1 MRASLL
7 PICLPI
13 FLSFFSLGRGDGW
26 APQLGLPRPGIGN
39 PAAVASP
46 TVTSPAVTP
55 SGPPRAIGRPAD
67 SAAGCW
73 AHYWPRRAALSLS
86 LTLTRRTSEASVV
99 TRYTVLPPAQSERR
113 DNVSGGASQR
123 LHAGAWRSPARAQRA
138 AVRTREGGCRLCQP
152 ALPAGSA
159 AARTSSVCAC
169 CAALVDLNWHLERL
183 RARAGSRE
191 RHAEEHGIASSH
203 VAPSWRSSAA
213 CLSLSQAR

>member
-1 MRASLL
+1 MRAPLL
-7 PICLPI
+7 PICLSF
-13 FLSFFSLGRGDGW
+13 FLSFFSFGRGGGW
-26 APQLGLPRPGIGN
+26 APQLGYLVITPGRRVGTAAGLPRPGIGN

-73 AHYWPRRAALSLS
+73 VHYWPRRAALSLS
-86 LTLTRRTSEASVV
+86 LTLRRRTSEASVV

-113 DNVSGGASQR
+113 DSASGGASQR

-152 ALPAGSA
+152 ALPLRGRGPFALA
-159 AARTSSVCAC
+159 APLWST
-169 CAALVDLNWHLERL
+169 
-183 RARAGSRE
+183 
-191 RHAEEHGIASSH
+191 
-203 VAPSWRSSAA
+203 
-213 CLSLSQAR
+213 